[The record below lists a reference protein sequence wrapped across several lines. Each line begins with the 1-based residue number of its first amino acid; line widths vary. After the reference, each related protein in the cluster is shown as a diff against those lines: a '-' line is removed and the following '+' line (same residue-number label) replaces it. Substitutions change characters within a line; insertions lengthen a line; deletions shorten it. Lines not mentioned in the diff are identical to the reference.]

1 MASLYNDLSDCGLR
15 ILAFPCNQFGSQEP
29 GSNAE
34 IKRFA
39 ESQGVK
45 FDMMAKVQVNGPGTA
60 EVWKYLKK
68 KLPGDVKW
76 NFDTHFIV
84 SRNGTVLERFDGI
97 MTPELVPKL
106 RPLVCDDFGLK
117 LRRASWRR
125 KSRNKRKGAKGKR
138 NRRKQLEK
146 QEQEEE

>member
-1 MASLYNDLSDCGLR
+1 MVSLYDDLSDCGLR

-34 IKRFA
+34 IKKFA
-39 ESQGVK
+39 ESQGVT

-97 MTPELVPKL
+97 MTQELVPKL
-106 RPLVCDDFGLK
+106 RPLVCDNFGLK
-117 LRRASWRR
+117 LRRASRRR
-125 KSRNKRKGAKGKR
+125 KSRNKQKGKR